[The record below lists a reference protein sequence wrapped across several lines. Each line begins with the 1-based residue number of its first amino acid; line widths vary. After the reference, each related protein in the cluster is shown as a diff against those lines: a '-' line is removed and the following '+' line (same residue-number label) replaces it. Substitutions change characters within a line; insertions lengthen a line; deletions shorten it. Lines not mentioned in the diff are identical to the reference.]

1 MDHCLL
7 FYYCILAVHIYAHIL
22 FSVLIEFPKYK
33 LLSSL
38 AIAPSQD
45 ITVCHYVRIWCTW
58 HHYMVYIMVNETVYT
73 LYGGT
78 VSTV

>member
-22 FSVLIEFPKYK
+22 FSVLIEFAKYK

-45 ITVCHYVRIWCTW
+45 ITVCHYVYGVHGITIWCILW
-58 HHYMVYIMVNETVYT
+58 
-73 LYGGT
+73 
-78 VSTV
+78 